1 MPASGASTTRL
12 GISIPPSV
20 HGSCNERICALRLGG
35 GEPDGE
41 RAARRGGRD
50 GHVAAVRAHELTA
63 DGQPEAA
70 AAVTAA
76 ARLVQAGEAP
86 QEAPPPVLPD
96 APAAGGHPQA
106 RGAPLGP
113 ARPPDPRAPRRGPDG
128 ALPPGGP
135 TAPPRPAGAR

>member
-76 ARLVQAGEAP
+76 ARLVQAGEAL
-86 QEAPPPVLPD
+86 EDALARVLRD
-96 APAAGGHPQA
+96 ARAAVGHRQAGGA
-106 RGAPLGP
+106 ALGP
-113 ARPPDPRAPRRGPDG
+113 AR
-128 ALPPGGP
+128 
-135 TAPPRPAGAR
+135 